1 MNTRPIIT
9 LMTDFGNTDGFV
21 GVMKGVIV
29 RLAPAARLIDI
40 SHELQPFAIASAAFL
55 NEWSFRYF
63 PEGTVHLCVV
73 DPGVG
78 TKRRPLVA
86 AMDGHYF
93 VAPDNGLL
101 IPALDQAKSARVFAA
116 TRKQYWLEPVS
127 NTFHG
132 RDIFSPLAAHLANG
146 VAIEELGE
154 EIHNPVRL
162 PLKPLAVTYDR
173 IECHICHIDRFG
185 NLVTDLDQPT
195 FEAWA
200 SRNGVRAEEVL
211 IRFQRHTIRG
221 ISQAYGEKK
230 RGEFLAVFDG
240 YGRLEIAATGGH
252 AASIT
257 GLGIT
262 DTIQVLAGGID

>member
-1 MNTRPIIT
+1 MNQRPVIT
-9 LMTDFGNTDGFV
+9 MMTDFGNTDGFV
-21 GVMKGVIV
+21 GVMKGVIL
-29 RLAPAARLIDI
+29 RIAPEARIIDI

-55 NEWSFRYF
+55 NAWSFGYF
-63 PEGTVHLCVV
+63 PAGSIHLSVV

-86 AMDGHYF
+86 EIGGHFF

-101 IPALDQAKSARVFAA
+101 TPALDKAGSGRLFAA
-116 TRKQYWLEPVS
+116 VHKRFWLEKVS

-146 VAIEELGE
+146 VPIEELGN
-154 EIHNPVRL
+154 EIHDPVRL
-162 PLKPLAVTYDR
+162 PVKPVAVTHDR

-185 NLVTDLDQPT
+185 NLVTDLDQAT
-195 FEAWA
+195 FETWA
-200 SRNGVRAEEVL
+200 SRNGSRAEDVVL
-211 IRFQRHTIRG
+211 RFQQHRIHG
-221 ISQAYGEKK
+221 ISKAYGEKR

-240 YGRLEIAATGGH
+240 YDRLEIAATGGH

-257 GLGIT
+257 GLGVA
-262 DTIQVLAGGID
+262 DTIHVIAAGID